1 MNNSNIELLLLTSVS
16 ILLLAIVYFTG
27 KTIVQILKKQRIFAS
42 PTKKTY
48 SNYGLFV
55 AFLALLLYGIFSLPQ
70 VLEHETV
77 LNEIVFSDSIYIYI
91 SKIFL
96 LACLALTSVLFVLS
110 TLFPAEERKYKYL
123 LIIALLTILTGI
135 ANAGCIFIL
144 IRALDTDVNNM
155 YGYFFLVTLFVFVV
169 SKKITESY
177 LIRTANKLIQ
187 EIRTNLIKNI
197 LETTYERFEQL
208 EKGRIFATLSGD
220 TVKISSSVA
229 IVLKLITSSI
239 TIIVAFIYLWV
250 IAQWATMS
258 MIVIVFFLV
267 LLYYFVAKKATV
279 YIEKARSIND
289 KYYHLLE
296 GLVEGY
302 PELSIN
308 TAKKQIYEEEIFA
321 LNKDLCDTNSTAQVQ
336 YLNARI
342 LSDTSIIMVLGVICF
357 VVPLYFPSLQS
368 NVLLSFLMVILYLF
382 APISDV
388 ITIVPTLN
396 EIKISWDRIN
406 DFLKELELDKGERQS
421 LQEIPTVSNFSLKDI
436 EFNYKNK
443 ASEKKFKIGPIDLN
457 LQQGEILFII
467 GGNGSGKSTLAKVIT
482 GLYKADKGTIK
493 INGEVIDNA
502 SLGELFSIVFNDSYL
517 FKKLYGIDV
526 DKEKERIDS
535 YLSLLKL
542 DKKVRLMNS
551 EFDTIKLSSGQKKR
565 LALLKCFIED
575 SPIYLFDEWAAEQDP
590 EFRKFFYR
598 TLLQKMK
605 AEGKIIIAITHDD
618 NYYDVADKIIKLDY
632 GSVSTSH

>member
-16 ILLLAIVYFTG
+16 ILLLAVIFFTG
-27 KTIVQILKKQRIFAS
+27 KTIVQIVKKQRSYVS
-42 PTKKTY
+42 PSKKVYT
-48 SNYGLFV
+48 NYAVFIT
-55 AFLALLLYGIFSLPQ
+55 FIALLTYGIFSLPQ
-70 VLEHETV
+70 LLEGETV
-77 LNEIVFSDSIYIYI
+77 LKEIIFSDSLYIQV
-91 SKIFL
+91 SKVL
-96 LACLALTSVLFVLS
+96 LIVFITVTSILFFLS
-110 TLFPAEERKYKYL
+110 TLYTAEERKYRYL

-144 IRALDTDVNNM
+144 IRALDADVNNV
-155 YGYFFLVTLFVFVV
+155 YGYYFLVTLFVFVV

-250 IAQWATMS
+250 IAKWATMS
-258 MIVIVFFLV
+258 MIVVVFFLV
-267 LLYYFVAKKATV
+267 LLYYFVAKKATI

-289 KYYHLLE
+289 KYYSVLE

-308 TAKKQIYEEEIFA
+308 NVKKRIYEKEIFA

-357 VVPLYFPSLQS
+357 IVPIYFPSLES
-368 NVLLSFLMVILYLF
+368 KVLLSFLMVILYLF

-406 DFLKELELDKGERQS
+406 NFIKELQLEKTQQQS
-421 LQEIPTVSNFSLKDI
+421 VQEIASVDSFSLENI

-443 ASEKKFKIGPIDLN
+443 SSEKKFKIGPVNLN
-457 LQQGEILFII
+457 LNKGEILFII

-482 GLYKADKGTIK
+482 GLYKADKGILK
-493 INGEVIDNA
+493 INGKEINNA

-517 FKKLYGIDV
+517 FKELYGIDV
-526 DKEKERIDS
+526 EKEKERIDS

-542 DKKVRLMNS
+542 DKKVRLKNS

-632 GSVSTSH
+632 GTVIS

>member
-1 MNNSNIELLLLTSVS
+1 MNNSNIELLLLTSLS
-16 ILLLAIVYFTG
+16 ILVSAVVYFTV
-27 KTIVQILKKQRIFAS
+27 KTIVQIAKKQRIYVP

-48 SNYGLFV
+48 TNYAVFL
-55 AFLALLLYGIFSLPQ
+55 AFIALLLYGVFSLPRL
-70 VLEHETV
+70 LEGETV
-77 LNEIVFSDSIYIYI
+77 IKEIVFSGTIYMEI
-91 SKIFL
+91 SKYLLFAFIATTSLLFFL
-96 LACLALTSVLFVLS
+96 A
-110 TLFPAEERKYKYL
+110 TLFPAEERKYRYL
-123 LIIALLTILTGI
+123 IIIALLTILTGI

-144 IRALDTDVNNM
+144 IRALNADVNNI
-155 YGYFFLVTLFVFVV
+155 YGFYFLVTLFVFVV
-169 SKKITESY
+169 TKKITESY

-187 EIRTNLIKNI
+187 EIRTNLIENI

-220 TVKISSSVA
+220 TIKISSSVA

-250 IAQWATMS
+250 IAQWATIS
-258 MIVIVFFLV
+258 MIFIVFLLV
-267 LLYYFVAKKATV
+267 SLYYFVAKKATV
-279 YIEKARSIND
+279 YIEKARTIND
-289 KYYHLLE
+289 KYYTFLE

-308 TAKKQIYEEEIFA
+308 TAKKRMYEKDMYV
-321 LNKDLCDTNSTAQVQ
+321 LNKDLCDTNSTAQIQ

-342 LSDTSIIMVLGVICF
+342 LSDTSIIMVLGAICF
-357 VVPLYFPSLQS
+357 IAPIYFPSLEN

-388 ITIVPTLN
+388 ITIAPTLN

-406 DFLKELELDKGERQS
+406 EFLKELELEKGQKKA
-421 LQEIPTVSNFSLKDI
+421 LQEFASVDTFALENIQ
-436 EFNYKNK
+436 FNYKNK
-443 ASEKKFKIGPIDLN
+443 TSEKKFKIGPIDLN
-457 LQQGEILFII
+457 LNKGEILFII
-467 GGNGSGKSTLAKVIT
+467 GGNGSGKSTLAKVIA
-482 GLYKADKGTIK
+482 GLYKADKGTLK
-493 INGEVIDNA
+493 INGEEIDND

-565 LALLKCFIED
+565 LAFLKCFIED

-632 GSVSTSH
+632 GTVTT

>member
-16 ILLLAIVYFTG
+16 ILLLVVVYFTG
-27 KTIVQILKKQRIFAS
+27 KTIVQILKKQRTFTI

-48 SNYGLFV
+48 SNYGVFT
-55 AFLALLLYGIFSLPQ
+55 AFLALLLYGVFSLPQ
-70 VLEHETV
+70 LLENETV
-77 LNEIVFSDSIYIYI
+77 LKEIVFSDSVYIQI
-91 SKIFL
+91 SK
-96 LACLALTSVLFVLS
+96 VLFLTFIAITSILFFLS
-110 TLFPAEERKYKYL
+110 TLYPAEERKYRYL
-123 LIIALLTILTGI
+123 FIIALLTILTGI

-144 IRALDTDVNNM
+144 IRALDTDANNV
-155 YGYFFLVTLFVFVV
+155 YGFYFLVTLFVFVV
-169 SKKITESY
+169 TKKVTESY

-187 EIRTNLIKNI
+187 EIRTNLIENI

-220 TVKISSSVA
+220 TIKISSSVA

-250 IAQWATMS
+250 IAQWATIS
-258 MIVIVFFLV
+258 MIFIVFLLV
-267 LLYYFVAKKATV
+267 VLYYFVAKKATV
-279 YIEKARSIND
+279 YIEKARNIND
-289 KYYHLLE
+289 KYYTFLE
-296 GLVEGY
+296 GLMEGY

-308 TAKKQIYEEEIFA
+308 TTKRKMYEEEMYA
-321 LNKDLCDTNSTAQVQ
+321 LNKDLCNTNSTAQVQ

-357 VVPLYFPSLQS
+357 VAPIYFPSIES
-368 NVLLSFLMVILYLF
+368 KVLLSFLMVILYLF

-388 ITIVPTLN
+388 ITIAPTLN

-406 DFLKELELDKGERQS
+406 NFLKELELEKGQQQP
-421 LQEIPTVSNFSLKDI
+421 LQEIASVDTFSLKNI

-443 ASEKKFKIGPIDLN
+443 TSEKKFKIGPIDLTLN
-457 LQQGEILFII
+457 KGEILFII

-482 GLYKADKGTIK
+482 GLYKADKGKLK
-493 INGEVIDNA
+493 INGKEIDNG

-517 FKKLYGIDV
+517 FKKLYGIDT

-542 DKKVRLMNS
+542 DKKVRLVNS
-551 EFDTIKLSSGQKKR
+551 EFDTLKLSSGQKKR

-632 GSVSTSH
+632 GTMIT

>member
-1 MNNSNIELLLLTSVS
+1 MTNSHIELFLLTSIS
-16 ILLLAIVYFTG
+16 ILLLVVIFFTG
-27 KTIVQILKKQRIFAS
+27 KTILQIVKKQRLYVS
-42 PTKKTY
+42 PTKKAYT
-48 SNYGLFV
+48 NYAVFI
-55 AFLALLLYGIFSLPQ
+55 AFISLLLYGIFSLPKL
-70 VLEHETV
+70 LEGESI
-77 LNEIVFSDSIYIYI
+77 LKEIILSDSIYIQV
-91 SKIFL
+91 SKALL
-96 LACLALTSVLFVLS
+96 LAFIGVTSILFFLS
-110 TLFPAEERKYKYL
+110 TLYPVEERKYKYL
-123 LIIALLTILTGI
+123 FIIALLTILTGI
-135 ANAGCIFIL
+135 TNAGCIFIL
-144 IRALDTDVNNM
+144 IRALETDANNV
-155 YGYFFLVTLFVFVV
+155 YGFYFLLTLFVFVV

-229 IVLKLITSSI
+229 MVLKLITSSI
-239 TIIVAFIYLWV
+239 TIIVAFIYLWI
-250 IAQWATMS
+250 IAKWATMS

-267 LLYYFVAKKATV
+267 LLYYFVAKKATL
-279 YIEKARSIND
+279 YIAKARNIND
-289 KYYHLLE
+289 KYYSLLE

-308 TAKKQIYEEEIFA
+308 NDKKRIYEKEIFA
-321 LNKDLCDTNSTAQVQ
+321 LNKDLCNTNSTAQVQ

-342 LSDTSIIMVLGVICF
+342 LSDTSIIMVLGIICF
-357 VVPLYFPSLQS
+357 IVPIYFPSLES
-368 NVLLSFLMVILYLF
+368 KVLLSFLMIILYLF

-406 DFLKELELDKGERQS
+406 KFLKELELEKEQQQS
-421 LQEIPTVSNFSLKDI
+421 FQKFTHVNTFSLENI

-443 ASEKKFKIGPIDLN
+443 TSEKKFKIGPIDLN
-457 LQQGEILFII
+457 LNKGEILFII

-482 GLYKADKGTIK
+482 GLYKADKGSIK
-493 INGEVIDNA
+493 INGEEIDNV

-517 FKKLYGIDV
+517 FKKLYGINV
-526 DKEKERIDS
+526 EKEKERIDS

-542 DKKVRLMNS
+542 DKKVRLINS

-590 EFRKFFYR
+590 EFRKFFYK

-605 AEGKIIIAITHDD
+605 AEGKIVIVITHDD

-632 GSVSTSH
+632 GTVTA